1 MRFFCW
7 FLILIP
13 VSAFGQRQEFFHP
26 QMGTLFQVILYA
38 KDTVQG
44 HAIAQQVFARIDS
57 LNATFSDYLE
67 NSEISRLSVSA
78 GTGQKI
84 KVSREMWRL
93 LHISQKISR
102 ASDGAFDISIGPLT
116 KLWRRAFRQ
125 NQFPDLKEVE
135 AARQKVNY
143 RAIQFYAFGR
153 KVQLKQAGMRLDA
166 GGIAKGYAVDECFKV
181 LHKAGIKSALVAAG
195 GDIRVGAA
203 PPDKPHWVI
212 ASKSMNEKG
221 EVQDQELYYTNQ
233 AVSTSGD
240 TYRFLDWEGRR
251 YSHIIDPRTGIGM
264 QHRQFTRVNGP
275 SSAWVDGLDTAANI
289 MGTADREKFMK
300 KFPRHTLEQ
309 YESKD

>member
-26 QMGTLFQVILYA
+26 QMGTLFQIILYA
-38 KDTVQG
+38 KDTLQG
-44 HAIAQQVFARIDS
+44 QAVAQQLFARIDS

-67 NSEISRLSVSA
+67 NSEITRLSASS

-84 KVSREMWRL
+84 KLSQDMWKL
-93 LHISQKISR
+93 LRIAHKISSS
-102 ASDGAFDISIGPLT
+102 SDGAFDLSIGPLT

-125 NQFPDLKEVE
+125 NQFPDLKEIE

-143 RAIQFYAFGR
+143 RAIRFYPLGR
-153 KVQLKQAGMRLDA
+153 KVQLQLAGMRLDA
-166 GGIAKGYAVDECFKV
+166 GGIAKGFAVDECFKIIK
-181 LHKAGIKSALVAAG
+181 KAGIHSALVAAG

-212 ASKSMNEKG
+212 ASKGPNERG
-221 EVQDQELYYTNQ
+221 EIVDLELQLTNTC
-233 AVSTSGD
+233 VSTSGD

-251 YSHIIDPRTGIGM
+251 YSHIIDPRTGLGM
-264 QHRQFTRVNGP
+264 QHRQFTRVSGP
-275 SSAWVDGLDTAANI
+275 SSAWVDGLDTAANV
-289 MGTADREKFMK
+289 MSPEDRKKLMK
-300 KFPRHTLEQ
+300 KFPRYKLEQ
-309 YESKD
+309 YESED